1 MKTVPNFQLQKM
13 ATFIIEEGFHSEIQN
28 MNLHKPS
35 VNFHKRL
42 AGRGISCTTLGTG
55 ERDTVQSPGSGARAA
70 GSLPSAGAGLGKG
83 RGTSW
88 PRSSPF
94 PTLAQHGVT
103 DTKVGELHQLPS

>member
-13 ATFIIEEGFHSEIQN
+13 ATFIIEEAFHSEIQN

-42 AGRGISCTTLGTG
+42 AGRGISRTTLGTG

-70 GSLPSAGAGLGKG
+70 GSLPSAGAGLGEG
-83 RGTSW
+83 QR
-88 PRSSPF
+88 
-94 PTLAQHGVT
+94 
-103 DTKVGELHQLPS
+103 HQLAPLLPVPHACSARGHGH